1 MTEIKKKESLFN
13 SRFETSLRV
22 LLLLAEA
29 TVWPLSASTISNID
43 FMATYGKEFGV
54 SDYDL
59 HGQNSY
65 KFSQLPAKKQL
76 VDEAIKKLVRL
87 GFVSVDLSNG
97 YRYMITDSGVSFIDE
112 MDDTYSEQYRAVVG
126 SIFKKYD
133 VSDPS
138 VLDDALKAARAK
150 KTEE

>member
-54 SDYDL
+54 SEYDL
-59 HGQNSY
+59 HGQNRY
-65 KFSQLPAKKQL
+65 KFSQLTAKKQL
-76 VDEAIKKLVRL
+76 IDEAIKKLVRL
-87 GFVSVDLSNG
+87 GLIKVDLING
-97 YRYMITDSGVSFIDE
+97 YKYMITDGGINFIDE
-112 MDDTYSEQYRAVVG
+112 MNDAYSNQYRSIVG

-133 VSDPS
+133 ISFPS
-138 VLDDALKAARAK
+138 TLDEALKAAKANRK
-150 KTEE
+150 E

>member
-29 TVWPLSASTISNID
+29 TVWPLSASAISNID

-76 VDEAIKKLVRL
+76 IDEAIKKLVRL
-87 GFVSVDLSNG
+87 GFISVDLSNG

-138 VLDDALKAARAK
+138 VLDDALKAARDK

>member
-1 MTEIKKKESLFN
+1 MTENKQKESLFN

-43 FMATYGKEFGV
+43 FMAVYGFEFGV

-59 HGQNSY
+59 HGQNRY
-65 KFSQLPAKKQL
+65 KFSQLTAKKLL
-76 VDEAIKKLVRL
+76 VEEAIKKLVRL
-87 GFVSVDLSNG
+87 GFIAVDFDKG
-97 YRYMITDSGVSFIDE
+97 YRYMITDDGARFIEE
-112 MDDTYSEQYRAVVG
+112 MDDTYSSQYREIVR

-133 VSDPS
+133 VSKPS
-138 VLDDALKAARAK
+138 SLDEALKAARAK
-150 KTEE
+150 RTEE